1 LNRSLEI
8 PEQGAL
14 CDLLWSDPVDESHDN
29 WVSNKMRSCSYYYS
43 RNQAMRFLNA
53 NNLKLIIRGHEVQ
66 MRGYKYQQAPDS
78 TPLTLTLFS
87 APKYCDSY
95 KNKGAVAI
103 LNVTPHPRRARTSRS
118 SPSRRWS
125 TPSC

>member
-1 LNRSLEI
+1 
-8 PEQGAL
+8 
-14 CDLLWSDPVDESHDN
+14 
-29 WVSNKMRSCSYYYS
+29 
-43 RNQAMRFLNA
+43 MRFLNA

>member
-1 LNRSLEI
+1 
-8 PEQGAL
+8 L